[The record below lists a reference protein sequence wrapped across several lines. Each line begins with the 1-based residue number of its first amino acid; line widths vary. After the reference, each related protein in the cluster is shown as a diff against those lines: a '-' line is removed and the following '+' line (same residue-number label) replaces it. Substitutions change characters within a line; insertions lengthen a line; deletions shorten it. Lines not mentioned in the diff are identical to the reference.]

1 MQMSEQILAP
11 GVENAEDAD
20 LGTQVLG
27 LAAISCKVAA
37 LAVNKR
43 W

>member
-1 MQMSEQILAP
+1 MRVCEQVLAP

-20 LGTQVLG
+20 FRAEVLG
-27 LAAISCKVAA
+27 SAAISIRVAA

-43 W
+43 